1 MITSELCSAVRSCS
15 GFSANDCIKFKRS
28 RKRLHKNNRRIRI
41 SFNSLHI
48 ALCRNHELN
57 HIMRIRDS
65 IFIALISLPFIL
77 LSCKKG
83 DLDEYAKLF
92 DIRYVNNSFNLDS
105 SIHKLISGDDP
116 RNYAFDYQFEMMIGL
131 SKIRVIASH
140 YCNVLAFQLLL

>member
-1 MITSELCSAVRSCS
+1 
-15 GFSANDCIKFKRS
+15 
-28 RKRLHKNNRRIRI
+28 
-41 SFNSLHI
+41 
-48 ALCRNHELN
+48 
-57 HIMRIRDS
+57 MRIRDS